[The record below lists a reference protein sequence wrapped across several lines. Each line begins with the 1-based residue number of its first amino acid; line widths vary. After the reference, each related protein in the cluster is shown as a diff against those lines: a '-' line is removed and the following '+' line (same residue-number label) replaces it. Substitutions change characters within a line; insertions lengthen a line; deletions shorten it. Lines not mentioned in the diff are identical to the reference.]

1 MSKKKLSVIV
11 IISIMLNIGLIWFAS
26 SVHHENNKIKE
37 AIILQYSTQ
46 QSETL
51 AELERALDA
60 DGDEVEF
67 IKGLT
72 SAYGMIYH
80 NDILTRPYT
89 SAGHVIGIPENIF
102 NINSNYTSQA
112 VGSALFDQPLSNE
125 EIVNL
130 ETYTSYVAQIVKK
143 LDYHNKIEGQTL
155 KQQYKV
161 LDEVSELIDGFNLG
175 N

>member
-11 IISIMLNIGLIWFAS
+11 AISILLNIGLIWFAS

-51 AELERALDA
+51 AQLERTLGAQ
-60 DGDEVEF
+60 GDEVEF
-67 IKGLT
+67 VKGLT
-72 SAYGMIYH
+72 AAYGMIYH
-80 NDILTRPYT
+80 NDILTRPST
-89 SAGHVIGIPENIF
+89 SAGHVAKIPENIF
-102 NINSNYTSQA
+102 VINSPYISQA
-112 VGSALFDQPLSNE
+112 VGSALFDEPLSNE
-125 EIVNL
+125 EMPNL
-130 ETYTSYVAQIVKK
+130 ETYTTYVAKVVKT
-143 LDYHNKIEGQTL
+143 LDYHNKIEGQNL

-161 LDEVSELIDGFNLG
+161 LDEISELIDSFNLG